1 MNFFT
6 VLITR
11 PLFNLLIGL
20 SMLGP
25 GTHLAVG
32 IVLLTFLTRLLLLP
46 SSLKALRAQR
56 KLQAISQ
63 RIGEVRDQHKDDQR
77 KQTEELMRLYRAE
90 GVHPLSSCL
99 PLLIQFPILIG
110 LYLAVQQGLNLDGT
124 SLLYPFIPK
133 PETISTSFFGL
144 NLAQPD
150 RIFLPLLAG
159 LLTYVQIRQTS
170 SQQLAAATDPAAQFA
185 RQSKFI
191 FPAMTVIFAIQL
203 PAALPLY
210 WSVSNLFS
218 IAQQWWIDKSLPK
231 AITSHE
237 PQATNLPAGKADHKP
252 EERKEKGKGGVELV
266 VRRKEK

>member
-6 VLITR
+6 ILITR

-32 IVLLTFLTRLLLLP
+32 IVLLTFLIRLLLLP
-46 SSLKALRAQR
+46 GSLKALRAQR
-56 KLQAISQ
+56 KLQGLSH

-77 KQTEELMRLYRAE
+77 KQTEELLHLYRAE

-124 SLLYPFIPK
+124 SLLYTFVPK
-133 PETISTSFFGL
+133 PEAISTGFFGL
-144 NLAQPD
+144 DLAKPD
-150 RIFLPLLAG
+150 RIFLPLIAG
-159 LLTYVQIRQTS
+159 LLTYFQIRQTS
-170 SQQLAAATDPAAQFA
+170 SQQLAAAGDPAAQFA

-191 FPAMTVIFAIQL
+191 FPAMTVVFAIQL

-231 AITSHE
+231 ATMSQE
-237 PQATNLPAGKADHKP
+237 SGARSQAEKQEEGK
-252 EERKEKGKGGVELV
+252 REKGKGGVELV
-266 VRRKEK
+266 VRKKS